1 MVGWHMKAFNF
12 SIGFLLAVFPILSSC
27 QKSEPKLID
36 IKRFLIAACFEDSIF
51 IGSQNIGT
59 VEEFIDF
66 SFYNTYPSYCNEEGK
81 KAILEELPMNKIGVL
96 KICSMWSLKIA
107 SDPLNKEIYF
117 KRIRSIVEKAK
128 TESEVSASG
137 YGNYKI
143 PAITVTDAE
152 IHDFYQKALKNR
164 LAEMEIKG
172 LGNVGSKQI
181 KDFVYDYCID
191 NTPQN
196 ANMARKY
203 IAQLSKNDPAL
214 SDAIDAFL
222 IDLHPGLFE
231 LFTGKKYTP
240 PNEIYPR

>member
-1 MVGWHMKAFNF
+1 MKKIFIPMF
-12 SIGFLLAVFPILSSC
+12 MIFLAGC
-27 QKSEPKLID
+27 NNNEPRMLD
-36 IKRFLIAACFEDSIF
+36 IKRFLIAACFEDGIF
-51 IGSQNIGT
+51 TGT
-59 VEEFIDF
+59 QDFGNTEDFITF
-66 SFYNTYPSYCNEEGK
+66 CFFNYPSYCGPNGK
-81 KAILEELPMNKIGVL
+81 NIIENELPRDKVGIL
-96 KICSMWSLKIA
+96 RLCSMWLLNIAGDLTNKKYCEEQIDFLREEAKI
-107 SDPLNKEIYF
+107 PYE
-117 KRIRSIVEKAK
+117 E
-128 TESEVSASG
+128 SASG
-137 YGNYKI
+137 YGYFKI

-152 IHDFYQKALKNR
+152 IQDFYKKALKNR

-191 NTPQN
+191 NSPQN